1 MDGYLSSQPCFLE
14 DFIVQLTDQSSVPI
28 VK

>member
-1 MDGYLSSQPCFLE
+1 MDGYLLAQPCFLE
-14 DFIVQLTDQSSVPI
+14 DFVVQLIDQSSVYI